1 MQLPRTTTQTRQT
14 RDMRAARTMI
24 LGLCA
29 AAMMG
34 IGLACADQGIVA
46 PNKPE
51 VPSPH
56 ADYYN
61 PNCGA
66 SYTIVTDDYDD
77 LMAQYGIG
85 TTVDTANVCE
95 TWVGNDYTLHAAVVG
110 SSDNVNPS
118 TDDVVQGTDY
128 EGGMITPY
136 AADGSV
142 VAPSDG
148 ASGSTAFDVVQ
159 ADASL
164 RQASYDDPYYGIR
177 SPGDGSCI
185 QPPCPVQSL
194 NTAATLANG
203 AAGQSSSPTPSADR
217 NAAPQFVA
225 HGISRRGV
233 RALVDAAVEISRSAQ
248 GHRRFQKVIGK
259 ETDTYILDK
268 DTELLIGEEHTDS
281 TTTMTV
287 NHTWKL
293 VNGVYVRDRT
303 EISTAEKIRGRV
315 RPSHTTL
322 TFLNVRLNASAIAP
336 LPTTAT
342 P

>member
-1 MQLPRTTTQTRQT
+1 MQLPRTTTRTHRT
-14 RDMRAARTMI
+14 RDKRGVRAMILALCASTMI
-24 LGLCA
+24 
-29 AAMMG
+29 G

-46 PNKPE
+46 PNKPN
-51 VPSPH
+51 VPSSR

-66 SYTIVTDDYDD
+66 SYTIITDDYDD

-85 TTVDTANVCE
+85 TSVDTANVCE

-128 EGGMITPY
+128 QGGMITPY

-148 ASGSTAFDVVQ
+148 ASGTTAFDVVQ

-177 SPGDGSCI
+177 SPGNGSCI

-194 NTAATLANG
+194 NTTATLTNG
-203 AAGQSSSPTPSADR
+203 ATGQSSPPVPSASG
-217 NAAPQFVA
+217 NPVPQFVA
-225 HGISRRGV
+225 HRISRRGV
-233 RALVDAAVEISRSAQ
+233 RALVDAAVEISLSAQ
-248 GHRRFQKVIGK
+248 GHRRFQKVVGK
-259 ETDTYILDK
+259 NTDTYILDK
-268 DTELLIGEEHTDS
+268 DTELLIGEEHADS
-281 TTTMTV
+281 ATTMRV

-293 VNGVYVRDRT
+293 VNGVYVRYRT
-303 EISTAEKIRGRV
+303 EINTVEKVRGRD
-315 RPSHTTL
+315 RSSHTTL
-322 TFLNVRLNASAIAP
+322 TFLNVRLNAPALAP
-336 LPTTAT
+336 LPTTGT